1 MSDSRI
7 RVNLL
12 LSKADEGRIPIRDV
26 KQSVVNTSGLLL
38 QKLRPVNEGRNSAAP
53 LQLVKNILR
62 TSNVLQWEL
71 RRILWDFKRVAAGL
85 PALLQVTYLQCRHFG
100 PTDQGAPP
108 LSAENAMMVLRNRWL
123 SSKAFT
129 MYPMFLSTPWTMPQ
143 KFRRM

>member
-26 KQSVVNTSGLLL
+26 KHSVVNTSGLLL

-71 RRILWDFKRVAAGL
+71 RLIFWDFKRVAAGL
-85 PALLQVTYLQCRHFG
+85 QALLQVTYLQCRHFG
-100 PTDQGAPP
+100 PTEGVVEPP
-108 LSAENAMMVLRNRWL
+108 GPGRPAVVC
-123 SSKAFT
+123 
-129 MYPMFLSTPWTMPQ
+129 
-143 KFRRM
+143 